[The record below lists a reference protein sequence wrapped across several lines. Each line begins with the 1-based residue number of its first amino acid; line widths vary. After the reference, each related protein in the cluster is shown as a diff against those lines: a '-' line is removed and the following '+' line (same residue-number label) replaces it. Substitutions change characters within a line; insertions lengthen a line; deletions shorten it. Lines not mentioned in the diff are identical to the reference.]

1 MSLSRRK
8 EKDMKKQYK
17 AFDGFA
23 IEIYVDGE
31 LTATHYEGTFAEAHN
46 YAKTIERLS
55 RSSETQKAEMKF
67 YTCDENGNLIDQ
79 I

>member
-1 MSLSRRK
+1 MS
-8 EKDMKKQYK
+8 KQYK

-31 LTATHYEGTFAEAHN
+31 LTATHYEGTFAEAHR
-46 YAKTIERLS
+46 YAKSIEKLS
-55 RSSETQKAEMKF
+55 KSSETQKAEMKF

>member
-1 MSLSRRK
+1 MS
-8 EKDMKKQYK
+8 KQYK

-31 LTATHYEGTFAEAHN
+31 LTATHYESTFTEAHN
-46 YAKTIERLS
+46 YAKSIEKLS
-55 RSSETQKAEMKF
+55 KSSETQKAEMKF
-67 YTCDENGNLIDQ
+67 YTCDEWGNLIDQ